1 MPPSNIMLTTSACH
15 SPLCERSV
23 VQVPAPV
30 DSFKPQ
36 FARSAVDRLEELS
49 VPTTD
54 GLGPLREGQD
64 DFGTVHA
71 RWAIHYFQSSLNNP
85 GEWLSLTLAAALI
98 GVYYHSAGMVCSPTL
113 AMMRNRHADEPRYCF
128 WCQLVECWSWI
139 GQAARLSIPLGLN
152 TSGKTGTGPKLVPP
166 RASQLSSLH
175 PESCPDAPCLF
186 RPTSAEDEI
195 DSAERRNLWWLIFSM
210 DTFSSTG
217 SGWSGSLSLADIVRT
232 SCSSTL
238 FRAPALL
245 TSVLGVSFQS
255 TILPTGMPG
264 TTAPPSDVQNPYA
277 PDLLIRT
284 PNIVLSLTFRL

>member
-1 MPPSNIMLTTSACH
+1 MPPFSSLLTTSAFRP
-15 SPLCERSV
+15 PLYECRV
-23 VQVPAPV
+23 VQIPAPA

-49 VPTTD
+49 VPMTD

-98 GVYYHSAGMVCSPTL
+98 GVYYHSAGMVRSPTL
-113 AMMRNRHADEPRYCF
+113 ATMRSRHPDGPRYCF

-139 GQAARLSIPLGLN
+139 GQAARLAIPLGLN

-175 PESCPDAPCLF
+175 PEFCPDAPCPF
-186 RPTSAEDEI
+186 RRSTAEDEI

-232 SCSSTL
+232 SCYST
-238 FRAPALL
+238 FPAL
-245 TSVLGVSFQS
+245 QHC
-255 TILPTGMPG
+255 
-264 TTAPPSDVQNPYA
+264 
-277 PDLLIRT
+277 
-284 PNIVLSLTFRL
+284 